1 MLDMDIETI
10 NAILIALAAVFSA
23 LFSLSEALA
32 GIPKIKANSVFQAV
46 YHILGRLSGNIRRNK
61 HSQEGK

>member
-1 MLDMDIETI
+1 MLDLDIETI
-10 NAILIALAAVFSA
+10 NSILIALAAVFSA

-61 HSQEGK
+61 HSKENK

>member
-10 NAILIALAAVFSA
+10 NSILIALAAVFSA

-32 GIPKIKANSVFQAV
+32 GIPKIRANSVFQAV

-61 HSQEGK
+61 HSKENK

>member
-1 MLDMDIETI
+1 M
-10 NAILIALAAVFSA
+10 VFSA

-61 HSQEGK
+61 HSKENK

>member
-10 NAILIALAAVFSA
+10 NSILIALAAVFSA

-61 HSQEGK
+61 HSKEGK